1 MKENTEKVVVL
12 FDRVDQT
19 AITVIESLG
28 GEIQKQEAVKD
39 EQHPLIGKWVKC
51 VCVDA
56 DKGGHFRNGK
66 WYQCMSDVEK
76 VRAFINDKGQKDGF
90 HPHNNEYF
98 NLTDARDYNPDEV
111 KALVGKLVKHKESGE
126 YHLFMED
133 HSDSCEV
140 EGVAIQELT
149 TSRMHIYEKTGDKYT
164 LYNNYD
170 LKDFKE
176 KEVELLVPD
185 SVKFYEWAGDI
196 ALEVSEGVVLCIET
210 GHHGFV
216 LTDDKDVSHLTPI
229 KCKLVPV
236 KYEDVQVGDFVVN
249 DGCLSYPIT
258 YHMKHGDKKFCG
270 LDPFGNFQFNQN
282 NYSAGNKLNK
292 VVRC

>member
-1 MKENTEKVVVL
+1 MKENTEKVVVI
-12 FDRVDQT
+12 FDRIDKT

-28 GEIQKQEAVKD
+28 GEIQKQESVED
-39 EQHPLIGKWVKC
+39 EQHPLIGKWVKF
-51 VCVDA
+51 VDGG
-56 DKGGHFRNGK
+56 KGGYFTNGK
-66 WYQCMSDVEK
+66 WYQCIGDVEK
-76 VRAFINDKGQKDGF
+76 LGAFICNEGERDGF
-90 HPHNNEYF
+90 YPHNDEYF

-111 KALVGKLVKHKESGE
+111 KALVGKLVKHKQSGE

-149 TSRMHIYEKTGDKYT
+149 TSRMHIYEKTGDQYIM
-164 LYNNYD
+164 YNSYD

-185 SVKFYEWAGDI
+185 SVKFYMWCGQITLQVSYGIGLTKDI
-196 ALEVSEGVVLCIET
+196 HEDSFLLCGIKEAEE
-210 GHHGFV
+210 
-216 LTDDKDVSHLTPI
+216 LTPI

-236 KYEDVQVGDFVVN
+236 KYEDVQVGDFIL
-249 DGCLSYPIT
+249 DESAPKGSIASYV
-258 YHMKHGDKKFCG
+258 MKHGEGKYCVAREDGEFC
-270 LDPFGNFQFNQN
+270 FNQTWL
-282 NYSAGNKLNK
+282 SSGAIEFLK